1 MGIHNISTNE
11 ISEAAA
17 SSNQSANSS
26 GSVRIGMLTGGFDKP
41 YVFGLTQALIAKG
54 LYVDLVGGDAVDC
67 PEFHTS
73 SNVNFLNFRHNAGKD
88 ASLVRKVTSVLGL
101 YARLIH
107 YAAVSKAKVFHIL
120 WNNRFSIFDRTLL
133 MLYYKMLGKK
143 VVFTAHNVNAG
154 IRDSSDSVA
163 NRLTLKAQYRLA
175 NQVFVHTEKMKRE
188 MMNQFGVRET
198 AITVIPF
205 GINNAVPNTKL
216 TPQDAR
222 RQLGIKQCEKTL
234 LFFGNIG
241 PYKGLEYLVAAFQQ
255 VLERIPDARLIIA
268 GKLRGDAEKYANE
281 IFQTVDRDI
290 APGRV
295 VRRIEYVPDAETEVY
310 FKAADVFV
318 LPYKFVAQSGV
329 LFLGYSFGVPAI
341 ATDVGSL
348 REDIVEGETGFLCKP
363 CDSESLAS
371 AIEKYFAS
379 DLYRNLDN
387 RRPQIRDYAN
397 RHHSWDVVAERTLNV
412 YAELLGGRSA

>member
-1 MGIHNISTNE
+1 M
-11 ISEAAA
+11 
-17 SSNQSANSS
+17 
-26 GSVRIGMLTGGFDKP
+26 RDK
-41 YVFGLTQALIAKG
+41 
-54 LYVDLVGGDAVDC
+54 
-67 PEFHTS
+67 
-73 SNVNFLNFRHNAGKD
+73 
-88 ASLVRKVTSVLGL
+88 
-101 YARLIH
+101 RLIFNYLLALTH
-107 YAAVSKAKVFHIL
+107 
-120 WNNRFSIFDRTLL
+120 FSWR
-133 MLYYKMLGKK
+133 
-143 VVFTAHNVNAG
+143 
-154 IRDSSDSVA
+154 S
-163 NRLTLKAQYRLA
+163 
-175 NQVFVHTEKMKRE
+175 
-188 MMNQFGVRET
+188 
-198 AITVIPF
+198 
-205 GINNAVPNTKL
+205 
-216 TPQDAR
+216 
-222 RQLGIKQCEKTL
+222 
-234 LFFGNIG
+234 GNIG